1 MKLVLSVFLFFV
13 FGIVSAQNSSESLK
27 KTLQTFDK
35 ALIEKDSLTLEKLL
49 HAKVSYGHSNGWV
62 ENKKD
67 IFSNQRTGYLKYDKI
82 ESGEADIIVSKK
94 WASVRT
100 KTHAEGTVNG
110 TGFNIDLNV
119 LQVWIK
125 TKKGWQIVARQAA
138 KQQ

>member
-13 FGIVSAQNSSESLK
+13 FGIVSAQNSNESLK
-27 KTLQTFDK
+27 KALQTFDK